1 MSHLQREPFKT
12 DALADRTRMLKR
24 RAFATAPVDGAPL
37 RSTPLDAVASQR
49 TRPAGEVAG
58 GTGSARTRDKPMA
71 SIPAGRPVLP
81 TARLGLVASP
91 RSITLPLNF
100 AARDMPPPPRRL
112 ANDQQFLLSE
122 TTLSSPGLVYG
133 WPRQPFPLSPPVS
146 PPALPSHRHRSSA
159 PRATRRK
166 KAADPAP
173 ALIRVSDWMKVSA
186 GKRSFRSIRT
196 LLRPARAIPE
206 TALSAAG
213 LDMSAIG
220 L

>member
-1 MSHLQREPFKT
+1 MIGISGLNCRYVSLTKEPFKT

-24 RAFATAPVDGAPL
+24 RAFASAPVDGAPL

-58 GTGSARTRDKPMA
+58 GTDSARTRDKPMA

-100 AARDMPPPPRRL
+100 AARDMPPPPRRF

-122 TTLSSPGLVYG
+122 TTLSSTGLVYG
-133 WPRQPFPLSPPVS
+133 WPRQPFPLSPPV

-159 PRATRRK
+159 PRATRQ
-166 KAADPAP
+166 
-173 ALIRVSDWMKVSA
+173 
-186 GKRSFRSIRT
+186 KR
-196 LLRPARAIPE
+196 RATQHPP
-206 TALSAAG
+206 
-213 LDMSAIG
+213 
-220 L
+220 